1 MIPPK
6 NSVKLFHFIL
16 RVSVLGTFWWPSPP
30 WNLQKKKSVKIDSF
44 FFVGQKYFYLK
55 RRIRKC
61 TNDVDG
67 TFLFQQSHVRINIMT
82 HWNCIK
88 DQIQSLGIGSLK
100 KIVKSKYKLKKKK
113 KFVKSKYHW
122 FFIFRD
128 DVIISTNLF
137 GKGFFL
143 VASWDNSYMIT
154 HGFGKEDSHLS
165 KTAKT
170 LKKAKKI
177 LYFGCKR

>member
-1 MIPPK
+1 MIPSK

-16 RVSVLGTFWWPSPP
+16 WVSWLITFWWPPPP
-30 WNLQKKKSVKIDSF
+30 WNLQKKKICENWFISIFAKNF
-44 FFVGQKYFYLK
+44 FYLK

-67 TFLFQQSHVRINIMT
+67 TFLFQQSHIRIDIMT
-82 HWNCIK
+82 HWNSVK

-100 KIVKSKYKLKKKK
+100 KIREIKIQIGKK

-177 LYFGCKR
+177 VYFGCKK

>member
-30 WNLQKKKSVKIDSF
+30 WNLQKKIRENWFILFCLPKIFLPETADPEMHQWCWWYLSFSTKSCKDLYHVPLELYQGPNPKFGHWQPEKKSWN
-44 FFVGQKYFYLK
+44 QN
-55 RRIRKC
+55 
-61 TNDVDG
+61 TN
-67 TFLFQQSHVRINIMT
+67 
-82 HWNCIK
+82 W
-88 DQIQSLGIGSLK
+88 
-100 KIVKSKYKLKKKK
+100 KKK

-143 VASWDNSYMIT
+143 VASWDNSHMIT

-177 LYFGCKR
+177 LYFGCKM

>member
-16 RVSVLGTFWWPSPP
+16 RVFLLGTFWWPPP
-30 WNLQKKKSVKIDSF
+30 TWNLQKKKSLKIDSF
-44 FFVGQKYFYLK
+44 FFCQKCFYLK

-61 TNDVDG
+61 TNNVDG
-67 TFLFQQSHVRINIMT
+67 TFLFQQSHVRIDIMT
-82 HWNCIK
+82 HWNSVK

-100 KIVKSKYKLKKKK
+100 KIREIKIQFEKKLVKP
-113 KFVKSKYHW
+113 KYHW

-143 VASWDNSYMIT
+143 VASWDNSHMIT

-170 LKKAKKI
+170 LKKAKKNR
-177 LYFGCKR
+177 LFWL

>member
-1 MIPPK
+1 MATTV
-6 NSVKLFHFIL
+6 VK
-16 RVSVLGTFWWPSPP
+16 S
-30 WNLQKKKSVKIDSF
+30 DSF
-44 FFVGQKYFYLK
+44 FFCRKFFYLK

-61 TNDVDG
+61 TNNVDG
-67 TFLFQQSHVRINIMT
+67 TFLFQQSHVRIDIMT
-82 HWNCIK
+82 HWNSVK

-100 KIVKSKYKLKKKK
+100 TFREIKIHKLKKIMKSKYKYTNWKK

-143 VASWDNSYMIT
+143 VASWDNSHMIT

-170 LKKAKKI
+170 LKKAKKNR
-177 LYFGCKR
+177 LFWL